1 MDKSIID
8 LNSEELYKL
17 IKSRIKDQLEEINNQ
32 KKSSHQ
38 EYIYTQEEI
47 YCSKKFISFD
57 HNNIND
63 WVTAPF
69 GTDVNRKKL
78 LSPKIKDTW
87 SACQMD
93 QKRYGMEIKDKVFC
107 SKDNINYK
115 IVKNAIKSTFILK
128 GESDFWVFLHT
139 KGKLEDETIVI
150 LFSKYQFSQIVF
162 MSLGL
167 IIKNDDISMGEDKKY
182 FFRVFQTL
190 QLVETYERNNKDY
203 VLNTKYETADSCLI
217 KINIVDDGSEKIK
230 VSAWMNE
237 GNAENKL
244 VGNFC
249 TPVFMNSKEDEM
261 KNSAFDIITEN
272 YRVMF
277 AGSGDSCEINR
288 FSCETEFK
296 EDYDYFAG
304 CKQGFDSCNCCIIF

>member
-1 MDKSIID
+1 MAKSIID

-17 IKSRIKDQLEEINNQ
+17 IKSRIKNKLDEMTNQ
-32 KKSSHQ
+32 KKLSSQ

-57 HNNIND
+57 HNNLND
-63 WVTAPF
+63 WVTASF
-69 GTDVNRKKL
+69 GTDVNRKKI
-78 LSPKIKDTW
+78 LSPKIKDSW
-87 SACQMD
+87 CPCQID
-93 QKRYGMEIKDKVFC
+93 QKRYGMEIKDKIFC
-107 SKDNINYK
+107 SKENINYK
-115 IVKNAIKSTFILK
+115 IVNNTIKSTFILK
-128 GESDFWVFLHT
+128 GESDFWVFLHS
-139 KGKLEDETIVI
+139 KGKLEDETVVI

-167 IIKNDDISMGEDKKY
+167 IVKNDDINMGEDKKY

-190 QLVETYERNNKDY
+190 QLVETYERNSKDY
-203 VLNTKYETADSCLI
+203 VMNTKYESADSCLI
-217 KINIVDDGSEKIK
+217 KINVIDDGSEKIK
-230 VSAWMNE
+230 ISAWMNE

-244 VGNFC
+244 IGNFC
-249 TPVFMNSKEDEM
+249 SPVILNNKEDDIR
-261 KNSAFDIITEN
+261 NSAFDIITEN

-277 AGSGDSCEINR
+277 SGSGDSCEINR

-304 CKQGFDSCNCCIIF
+304 CKQGFDSCNCCTIG

>member
-1 MDKSIID
+1 MSKKLID
-8 LNSEELYKL
+8 VNSEELYKI
-17 IKSRIKDQLEEINNQ
+17 IKSKIKNQLIEGKKH
-32 KKSSHQ
+32 KKSSLN

-57 HNNIND
+57 NNNLNE
-63 WVTAPF
+63 WVTASF
-69 GTDVNRKKL
+69 GTDVNRKKI
-78 LSPKIKDTW
+78 LSPKIKDSW
-87 SACQMD
+87 IPCELN
-93 QKRYGMEIKDKVFC
+93 QKRNSIDITDKIFC

-115 IVKNAIKSTFILK
+115 IVNNNIKSTFILK
-128 GESDFWVFLHT
+128 GESDFWVFLHS
-139 KGKLEDETIVI
+139 KGKLEEETAAI
-150 LFSKYQFSQIVF
+150 LFSKNQFTETVF

-167 IIKNDDISMGEDKKY
+167 FVKNDDLIPENDKKY

-203 VLNTKYETADSCLI
+203 VLNTKYEKADSCLI
-217 KINIVDDGSEKIK
+217 KINIVDDGTEKIK

>member
-17 IKSRIKDQLEEINNQ
+17 IKSRIKNQLEEINNQ

-57 HNNIND
+57 HNNINE
-63 WVTAPF
+63 WLTATF
-69 GTDVNRKKL
+69 GTDVNRKKI
-78 LSPKIKDTW
+78 LSPKIKDSW
-87 SACQMD
+87 GPCQID
-93 QKRYGMEIKDKVFC
+93 QKRYGTEIKDKIFC
-107 SKDNINYK
+107 SKDDINYK
-115 IVKNAIKSTFILK
+115 IVNNTVKSTFILK
-128 GESDFWVFLHT
+128 GESDFWVFLHS
-139 KGKLEDETIVI
+139 KGKLEEETVVI

-167 IIKNDDISMGEDKKY
+167 FIKNDDETMGEDKKY

-190 QLVETYERNNKDY
+190 QLVETYERNKKDFI
-203 VLNTKYETADSCLI
+203 LNTKYESADSCLI
-217 KINIVDDGSEKIK
+217 KLNIIDDGSEKIQ
-230 VSAWMNE
+230 VSAWINE

-244 VGNFC
+244 IGNFC
-249 TPVFMNSKEDEM
+249 YPVNINKEDDLR
-261 KNSAFDIITEN
+261 NSAFDRITDN
-272 YRVMF
+272 YRIMF

-304 CKQGFDSCNCCIIF
+304 CRQGFDSCNCCKII